1 MEHMRALFTSV
12 MSQLTLLVTAL
23 SAPSLLSCS
32 EPQCVPGRSVECAC
46 VGGGRGAQTCAPSG
60 QNYLQ
65 CICTEMTPLRSTQLS
80 GAPSTGLT
88 SASERSAQEVPQASP
103 LPSREGSS
111 KLTRAA
117 GAERAS
123 ATLVNSIRDA
133 QSPEPRAEEKAAQ
146 GETLELAPIKISR
159 SSVTLETSSRGAK
172 LWWLVN
178 ERQQSCALS
187 DDINAPTHPARL
199 LAQGCYTK
207 LSAHGKMRIKC
218 DASPMGP
225 KTYLFAESQARCR
238 EIIQPP
244 ARQLP
249 SDFQSRRADSKVTRA
264 QSASGRARAATSSP
278 QKDTWYCM
286 CYQEIFQ
293 GEPSDSTACRKTQES
308 CLDLEQKVAEGSP
321 ILVKGSTSARCKRFS
336 AQEPWDL
343 FGVRY
348 QWLHSSQPGS
358 WWTPRGC
365 FMQSQSQRR
374 RASAAKPRAS
384 ASRRRAQSNAR
395 QPSRAATREPPAVV
409 TQAIEPESRCAE
421 ACSAQLKK
429 AGDVPSKYQ
438 WAASFARSVRLIID
452 TCEARKKQQKRG
464 SYRKECLQG
473 GVKACTKMCER
484 AQ

>member
-23 SAPSLLSCS
+23 SAPTLMSCS

-65 CICTEMTPLRSTQLS
+65 CICTETTPLRSTQLRAS
-80 GAPSTGLT
+80 PSTGL
-88 SASERSAQEVPQASP
+88 SSSNERSAQELDQVDSSP
-103 LPSREGSS
+103 SPEGRPE
-111 KLTRAA
+111 LTRGLRADQ
-117 GAERAS
+117 AS
-123 ATLVNSIRDA
+123 ATLVKSLKGA
-133 QSPEPRAEEKAAQ
+133 QAPESREEEGAQ

-159 SSVTLETSSRGAK
+159 SSVTLEASSRGAK

-238 EIIQPP
+238 EIIEPP

-264 QSASGRARAATSSP
+264 QSGSGRARAATSAP

-286 CYQEIFQ
+286 CYQEVFQ
-293 GEPSDSTACRKTQES
+293 GEPSDSTACRKTKES

-365 FMQSQSQRR
+365 FMQPQGQGRRASRAKRR
-374 RASAAKPRAS
+374 RAH
-384 ASRRRAQSNAR
+384 SNAR
-395 QPSRAATREPPAVV
+395 QPSRAATRAATPKPPAVV
-409 TQAIEPESRCAE
+409 TQEIESESRCAE

-429 AGDVPSKYQ
+429 PGAVPSKYA